1 MVMQSRKELVE
12 RLVEGME
19 LMQAHMRARP
29 PSAWSGLDLTMPQAK
44 TLFYLADGPRRM
56 SGISDRLGV
65 GMPSATS
72 MIDRL
77 VSKGLVE
84 REQDPSDRRV
94 VVCSLTGDGRDAV
107 ERFWRLGRNRTESLA
122 AVLTTAELEVVVPA
136 MEMLADAAGRD
147 GFRSTSIGQ
156 GREAG
161 EREVRGH
168 GYRRGDGGSE
178 PMRVV
183 LRLTKYAF
191 RHKWYLVG
199 AYAAMVA
206 STLSA
211 MVIPRMLGS
220 AIDEA
225 LASGLQSR
233 LLLLAGV
240 ILLFSA
246 LRGVF
251 SFAQRY
257 LSESLSQRSAY
268 DLRNDFFKKLQGMSF
283 GFFDREQTGNLMS
296 KATQDVEAVRMFI
309 SMGMVR
315 GLSIFVMLGAVAG
328 LMVATNWRLAIV
340 SMIFVPPILW
350 RALAMS
356 RVLRPTW
363 MKVQAETGALT
374 TVLQENLAGMKV
386 VKAFGAHDFEEGKF
400 NKKADSVANLTYSA
414 TRLFASQG
422 SLMTFIFT
430 AATGA
435 ILWYGG
441 REVAADRLSPGEL
454 AAFILYMGLLGMPIR
469 MSGWMVNTVSR
480 AASAG
485 QRLYDVLDA
494 ESPVTEKPDA
504 APLPRV
510 SGRVAFR
517 NVSVS
522 YDEDMSAVRNIDF
535 DVQPGQMVALL
546 GGPGS
551 GKSTIAHVIPRFYDV
566 AEGRIEIDGVDV
578 RDVTLASLR
587 KNVGV
592 VMQDVFV
599 FAATIKDN
607 IAYGLDEVDMD
618 EVVRAAK
625 IAQLHDFIEGL
636 PDGYDSWVGERGIT
650 LSGGQRQRLAIAR
663 TILLD
668 PPVLIL
674 DDSTSSVDMATE
686 HKLQEALNEV
696 IRGRTTFVIAHRLST
711 VRSADV
717 ILVLEDGKVVE
728 RGTHAELLEDD
739 GFYRS
744 IYDMQLRTQEDETA
758 PAPALVAGG
767 GA

>member
-1 MVMQSRKELVE
+1 
-12 RLVEGME
+12 
-19 LMQAHMRARP
+19 
-29 PSAWSGLDLTMPQAK
+29 
-44 TLFYLADGPRRM
+44 
-56 SGISDRLGV
+56 
-65 GMPSATS
+65 
-72 MIDRL
+72 
-77 VSKGLVE
+77 
-84 REQDPSDRRV
+84 
-94 VVCSLTGDGRDAV
+94 
-107 ERFWRLGRNRTESLA
+107 
-122 AVLTTAELEVVVPA
+122 
-136 MEMLADAAGRD
+136 
-147 GFRSTSIGQ
+147 
-156 GREAG
+156 
-161 EREVRGH
+161 
-168 GYRRGDGGSE
+168 
-178 PMRVV
+178 MRVV

-211 MVIPRMLGS
+211 MVIPRMLGD

-240 ILLFSA
+240 IVLFSL

-251 SFAQRY
+251 SYGQRY
-257 LSESLSQRSAY
+257 LSESLSERSAY
-268 DLRNDFFKKLQGMSF
+268 DLREDFFRKLQGMSF

-296 KATQDVEAVRMFI
+296 KATQDVDAVRMFI

-315 GLSIFVMLGAVAG
+315 GLSIFVMLGAVSV
-328 LMVATNWRLAIV
+328 LMALANWRLAIV
-340 SMIFVPPILW
+340 SMAFVPLILW

-356 RVLRPTW
+356 NVLRPTW
-363 MKVQAETGALT
+363 MKVQEETGAMT
-374 TVLQENLAGMKV
+374 TVLQENLSGMKV
-386 VKAFGAHDFEEGKF
+386 VKAFGARAFEESKF
-400 NKKADSVANLTYSA
+400 NARADAVARLTYSA

-441 REVAADRLSPGEL
+441 REVAADRLTAGGLVS
-454 AAFILYMGLLGMPIR
+454 FIFYMGLLAMPVR

-480 AASAG
+480 ASSAG
-485 QRLYDVLDA
+485 QRIYDVLDA
-494 ESPVTEKPDA
+494 ESPVTQKPDA
-504 APLPRV
+504 VPLPRV
-510 SGRVAFR
+510 AGHVAFE
-517 NVSVS
+517 NVAVS
-522 YDEDMSAVRNIDF
+522 YDEAGSAVRDIDF
-535 DVQPGQMVALL
+535 EAQPGQVVALL

-566 AEGRIEIDGVDV
+566 SEGRITIDGYDV
-578 RDVTLASLR
+578 RDVTLSSLR
-587 KNVGV
+587 QNVGI

-599 FAATIKDN
+599 FAASIKDN
-607 IAYGLDEVDMD
+607 IAYGLDDVDME

-663 TILLD
+663 TLLLD

-686 HKLQEALNEV
+686 VQAPAGPGRGYQRPDDLCDRPQALDRPKGRPDPRT
-696 IRGRTTFVIAHRLST
+696 RGRRDRRARCPR
-711 VRSADV
+711 RSART
-717 ILVLEDGKVVE
+717 K
-728 RGTHAELLEDD
+728 RLLP
-739 GFYRS
+739 
-744 IYDMQLRTQEDETA
+744 QHLR
-758 PAPALVAGG
+758 PAASSSGARPRRRPGG
-767 GA
+767 PRR